1 MYWSW
6 WGITGSKVSKKGSW
20 VFSAEVG
27 HQMLDVD
34 GPATEIKP
42 VCLQVPSHFGHAK
55 DLHACVHTARIFLSR
70 FSSAKFWIVMA
81 LKLPKFHRSSSKEE
95 PTAQK
100 KEMLRRKLTSGPS
113 TLRTGRLRRY
123 VQVRQRNHPR
133 DCRQTGKR
141 EATWISR

>member
-42 VCLQVPSHFGHAK
+42 VCLQVPSHYGHAK

-81 LKLPKFHRSSSKEE
+81 LKLPKFHRAALQKEE

-100 KEMLRRKLTSGPS
+100 RDAKEETNF
-113 TLRTGRLRRY
+113 RTI
-123 VQVRQRNHPR
+123 H
-133 DCRQTGKR
+133 
-141 EATWISR
+141 S